1 MRIYVASSWKNERY
15 EAVCTELRNVGHT
28 VLCWRENPFQFTTI
42 DPNWEKWT
50 SKQFIAAMHTDVFKD
65 GCKKDLDLMYQ
76 ADMVLLLLPCG
87 RSAHLEMGWAVGVE
101 WCCTVVLMDSGCP
114 TPELMYGLCDAVVT
128 DVADVVRLAAGLDP
142 IGPHWLKVK
151 A

>member
-1 MRIYVASSWKNERY
+1 MKVYIASSWKNERY
-15 EAVCTELRNVGHT
+15 EAVCAELRNAGHT
-28 VLCWRENPFQFTTI
+28 ILCWREQPFI

-50 SKQFIAAMHTDVFKD
+50 SEQFIAAMNTDVFVA
-65 GCKKDLDLMYQ
+65 GCKKNLDLMYQ
-76 ADMVLLLLPCG
+76 ADVVLLLLPCG

-101 WCCTVVLMDSGCP
+101 WCCTVALMDSGCVS
-114 TPELMYGLCDAVVT
+114 TELMYGLLDAVVA
-128 DVADVVRLAAGLDP
+128 DVADVVRLLAGLDP